1 MNKEL
6 YSTPLHSHLEKTN
19 LTKLISDF
27 KLKLKIYVRL
37 EFPRGGDE
45 RGERGY
51 IPLPFRVYLN
61 IYIFLVLINT

>member
-6 YSTPLHSHLEKTN
+6 YSLHSHLEKTN

-37 EFPRGGDE
+37 EFLRGGGE
-45 RGERGY
+45 GGERGY